1 MSAYLFHLYWIVIQ
15 IKCCAWSLADTQ
27 LGLVSVVFP
36 PLFMSRDPLKKGFY
50 RHKPFF
56 FQERNNFFFV
66 SETKWI
72 FCIFVKN
79 IYIFF
84 LRRKKSF
91 VSNSFFFFRGKQLQN
106 KFSQACFHMFLRVF
120 TDEKKNVFKK
130 RLSLQ
135 SCLFSPVYR
144 VINAGEKTI

>member
-1 MSAYLFHLYWIVIQ
+1 MRLEPGWYSVG
-15 IKCCAWSLADTQ
+15 S
-27 LGLVSVVFP
+27 GLSCFPSFVYVSRSVEERVLP
-36 PLFMSRDPLKKGFY
+36 SQA
-50 RHKPFF
+50 FF
-56 FQERNNFFFV
+56 FSGEKQFFFC
-66 SETKWI
+66 KWNQVNFLYI
-72 FCIFVKN
+72 CEKY